1 MIIAILVIGLFG
13 YGMTEAY
20 KEEKQSKGLI
30 CETSKPTKC
39 RGFKKTT
46 GFKREQENSAV
57 YSSDFDALTD
67 ADFVKE

>member
-20 KEEKQSKGLI
+20 KEEKQARGLI

-39 RGFKKTT
+39 RGFKKAT
-46 GFKREQENSAV
+46 GFKREQKDASIHDA
-57 YSSDFDALTD
+57 DFDALTD
-67 ADFVKE
+67 ADFVD